1 MKKHFLVI
9 ISLLVISLVT
19 MNTAMASPA
28 KNDDHKSKS
37 VNEVKKTGLENA
49 LDHVK
54 NQKAKDA
61 IQRAIDKKKEKEKKD
76 KKDKKDSKVK
86 TDEQI
91 VAADKAALE
100 IGFGGS
106 DTKSSVT
113 QAVYLPIKGKYGST
127 ITWVSSNTAVIS
139 NDGKTVVR
147 PTNAD
152 IKVVLTA
159 TITKNSITAT
169 KTFEVTV
176 KTQLTDAQ
184 IVAADKAALVIGFSG
199 SNNASFVT
207 SPLTLSVKGANG
219 SIITW
224 TSSTPAII
232 SNDGK
237 TVNRPTIG
245 QGDVVVTL
253 IANLSS
259 NGVMDIKL
267 FTLVVK
273 QQLSDA
279 DKVSADKAALA
290 IVFTEGDS
298 ANSVTSKL
306 TLPVFGV
313 NGSTITWIS
322 STPTVISN
330 DGKTVTRPINGQGD
344 VTVTLIATL
353 TSNVVSD
360 VKVFTV
366 VVKQQVTDAQ
376 KVAADKAALQIG
388 FTGTD
393 TAASVTSKLTFPV
406 VGVNGSTIVW
416 YSSNAAIVSDNG
428 TVVRPAAGTG
438 DKTVTITAVIIGN
451 VSVDTKSFAVIVKQL
466 P

>member
-9 ISLLVISLVT
+9 ISLLVISLVA

-37 VNEVKKTGLENA
+37 SHEVKKTGLENA

-61 IQRAIDKKKEKEKKD
+61 IQRAIDKKKDKEKKD

-86 TDEQI
+86 TDAQI
-91 VAADKAALE
+91 VEADKAALA
-100 IGFGGS
+100 IGFSGS

-127 ITWVSSNTAVIS
+127 ITWASSNTAVIS

-147 PTNAD
+147 PANAD
-152 IKVVLTA
+152 IKVVFTA
-159 TITKNSITAT
+159 TITKNNITAT
-169 KTFEVTV
+169 KSFELTV

-184 IVAADKAALVIGFSG
+184 IVAADKAALAIGFSG
-199 SNNASFVT
+199 SDNASFVT
-207 SPLTLSVKGANG
+207 SPLTLSAKGANG

-224 TSSTPAII
+224 TSSAPTII

-237 TVNRPTIG
+237 TVNRPTVG
-245 QGDVVVTL
+245 QGDVGVSL
-253 IANLSS
+253 IANITS
-259 NGVMDIKL
+259 NGVSDIKL
-267 FTLVVK
+267 FPLIVK
-273 QQLSDA
+273 QQISDA
-279 DKVSADKAALA
+279 DKVAADKAALA
-290 IVFTEGDS
+290 IVYTAGDS
-298 ANSVTSKL
+298 ASSVTSKL
-306 TLPVFGV
+306 TLPAVGV
-313 NGSTITWIS
+313 NGSTITWVS

-330 DGKTVTRPINGQGD
+330 DGKTITRPINGQGD

-353 TSNVVSD
+353 TSNGSSD

-366 VVKQQVTDAQ
+366 VVKQQLTDAQ
-376 KVAADKAALQIG
+376 KVAADKAALQII

-393 TAASVTSKLTFPV
+393 TAASVTSKLTLPV
-406 VGVNGSTIVW
+406 VGLNGSTIVW
-416 YSSNAAIVSDNG
+416 YSSNTAIISDNG

-438 DKTVTITAVIIGN
+438 DKTVTISAVIIGN
-451 VSVDTKSFAVIVKQL
+451 ASVDTKAFTVTVKQL